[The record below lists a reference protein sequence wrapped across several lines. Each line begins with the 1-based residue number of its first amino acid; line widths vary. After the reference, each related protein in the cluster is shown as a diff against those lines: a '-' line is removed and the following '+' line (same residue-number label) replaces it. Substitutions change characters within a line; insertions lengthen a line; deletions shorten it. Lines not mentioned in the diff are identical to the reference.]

1 VILFSCS
8 IMAYHCSVQVDASP
22 SLLDVSEMYRPE
34 ERFKEKAAFR
44 DYTKVDM
51 STDYTDKKENEI
63 FLIYKKIQIGSV
75 AK

>member
-1 VILFSCS
+1 VIS
-8 IMAYHCSVQVDASP
+8 ISAQVEATPTP

-51 STDYTDKKENEI
+51 STDYTDKK
-63 FLIYKKIQIGSV
+63 KKTKFSAFIR
-75 AK
+75 KFRWD

>member
-1 VILFSCS
+1 MI
-8 IMAYHCSVQVDASP
+8 AYDCFVQVEASP

-51 STDYTDKKENEI
+51 SR
-63 FLIYKKIQIGSV
+63 LQ
-75 AK
+75 